1 MTATIRR
8 AVLADAPAL
17 GAIHS
22 ACWGEL
28 YPKALPGEV
37 LAQLN
42 PEYMGHLWT
51 KFVGKGSDYK
61 QWVAELDGE
70 IVGFAGVGPGR
81 DPGRESETE
90 LYFLYV
96 TPESRGTGLG
106 SELLAASEPDYLWVW
121 EEFKRTRKFYLR
133 HDFVPEIVRVTRG
146 IGPKSRVGHLFG
158 SSYQTE
164 LKMIRKPAA

>member
-42 PEYMGHLWT
+42 PEYMAHLWG
-51 KFVGKGSDYK
+51 KFVSKGADYK
-61 QWVAELDGE
+61 QWVAEQDGK

-81 DPGRESETE
+81 DNGLDESAE

-96 TPESRGTGLG
+96 TPEVRGTGVG
-106 SELLAASEPDYLWVW
+106 KQLLAAANADYLWVW
-121 EEFKRTRKFYLR
+121 EDFKRTRKFYSLQ
-133 HDFVPEIVRVTRG
+133 DFVPEIVRVTRG
-146 IGPKSRVGHLFG
+146 MGPKSRVGHLFG

-164 LKMIRKPAA
+164 LKMIRTPA

>member
-28 YPKALPGEV
+28 YPKALPPEV

-42 PEYMGHLWT
+42 PDYMAHLWS
-51 KFVGKGSDYK
+51 KFVTKGSDYK
-61 QWVAELDGE
+61 QWVAEDDGE
-70 IVGFAGVGPGR
+70 IIGFVGAGPGR
-81 DPGRESETE
+81 DAGREEETE

-96 TPESRGTGLG
+96 KPEVRGTGVG
-106 SELLAASEPDYLWVW
+106 SLLLAEANVDYLWVW
-121 EEFKRTRKFYLR
+121 EEFKGTRKFLAGEG
-133 HDFVPEIVRVTRG
+133 FAPEIVRVTRG
-146 IGPKSRVGHLFG
+146 RGPKSRVGVLFG
-158 SSYQTE
+158 SAYQTE
-164 LKMIRKPAA
+164 LKFIRNTAA